1 MLKFICI
8 GAQKSGTTWLYHQ
21 LSQIEQVRFPG
32 GKEIHYWNA
41 RYRHEPLSW
50 YQALFSRDEQ
60 LVEGDITPAYA
71 TLDIDTIRR
80 VHRHYPAI
88 KILFILRNPIERAW
102 SSALMALKRAELEID
117 EVSDQWFID
126 HFRSRGS
133 RARGD
138 YEATLRRWR
147 AVFGADA
154 VRLIWYD
161 DIRHRP
167 RQVLQQVCAELGLES
182 PQSLQETEQRIFA
195 GPGHGI
201 RPSLLPELD
210 RLYTDPIKSLAVY
223 LQRDLNHWLQPVASV
238 ELKSP
243 AVD

>member
-50 YQALFSRDEQ
+50 YQALFSRDER
-60 LVEGDITPAYA
+60 LIEGDITPAYA

-102 SSALMALKRAELEID
+102 SSALMAMQRAELELD
-117 EVSDQWFID
+117 EVSDQWFVD
-126 HFRSRGS
+126 HFNSRGS
-133 RARGD
+133 RARGA

-147 AVFGADA
+147 DVFGEGA
-154 VRLIWYD
+154 VSVLMYD
-161 DIRHRP
+161 DIKTRP
-167 RQVLQQVCAELGLES
+167 FEVMAGVCEFLQLPLPAAKLEKAN
-182 PQSLQETEQRIFA
+182 ERVFA
-195 GPGHGI
+195 GPGFTI
-201 RPSLLPELD
+201 RPGLIPILTDLYRNDIHSLSD
-210 RLYTDPIKSLAVY
+210 Y
-223 LQRDLNHWLQPVASV
+223 LNKDLSHWLNQGG
-238 ELKSP
+238 
-243 AVD
+243 

>member
-60 LVEGDITPAYA
+60 LIEGDITPAYA

-80 VHRHYPAI
+80 VHQHYPAV

-102 SSALMALKRAELEID
+102 SSALMALKRAELDID
-117 EVSDQWFID
+117 EASDQWFID

-147 AVFGADA
+147 AVFGNDA
-154 VRLIWYD
+154 VHLIWYD
-161 DIRHRP
+161 DIA
-167 RQVLQQVCAELGLES
+167 RQPLSVLQQVAEY
-182 PQSLQETEQRIFA
+182 LQLFLPTQLQQVEEPIFA
-195 GPGHGI
+195 GPGH
-201 RPSLLPELD
+201 RLSPELYHE
-210 RLYTDPIKSLAVY
+210 LYALYANQIRGLGRY
-223 LQRDLNHWLQPVASV
+223 LQRDLEHWLAGGELQP
-238 ELKSP
+238 
-243 AVD
+243 D